1 MIHDD
6 IDEIIQRGEERTQEL
21 SSKYEGLSFEDLSN
35 FKSEASVQQWEGE
48 DFRGNRKTLQ
58 FNPLALSKRERKL
71 NYSVDSYFKE
81 TMRAGPSKTEKP
93 AKIPRAPKQIQMQD
107 FQFFPPRL
115 AELQEQE
122 MAAHKRM
129 NDIPAVVRDPASE
142 EDTADKLEEERKAAQ
157 EFIDNGACAPLC
169 ARWIRLTECVCVQLS
184 RSPRSSCEKRRNS
197 LQRALSSGAGVTSSS
212 SSARWRRMAGK

>member
-115 AELQEQE
+115 AELKEQE

-157 EFIDNGACAPLC
+157 EFIDNGARVPPC
-169 ARWIRLTECVCVQLS
+169 ARWI
-184 RSPRSSCEKRRNS
+184 
-197 LQRALSSGAGVTSSS
+197 
-212 SSARWRRMAGK
+212 